1 MTVVD
6 LLRKLEPTLWEP
18 AIEKIRS
25 VTTWAT
31 IRNKSGFVTAEMQKL
46 RANWNQQHTQ
56 HHAVQRDY
64 REQGNAGSTAPT
76 ESAASPSIDAPP
88 TPSAVSPVA
97 SSHGNGRSTWAAA
110 VRPGEVRE
118 VREVR
123 EQRESEPVQTDF
135 PAHALVARLSK
146 ELAAIPGGKNT
157 RRERKR
163 LTQRLYD
170 AERTDAYVAESKA
183 MAGNASR
190 RGTSI
195 INGGLLSHVR
205 ECVRAQYGAR
215 TTTVSSRFVTLASD
229 GQNGQRAPLS
239 VVRPLLYD
247 GSLLTIVRI
256 PDCQFSWFGTRSS
269 STRPCLCR
277 LGPFLIL
284 LWLRVLQDHSQFDG
298 APVANFLHA
307 LGMGEYSVSF
317 AEAEIDLEA
326 LQLLD
331 EADLTDLGIST
342 PTERQ
347 KLLRGVAELRETLSG

>member
-1 MTVVD
+1 MWSVLLRSELDMTVVD
-6 LLRKLEPTLWEP
+6 LLRKLEPALWEP

-56 HHAVQRDY
+56 HHALQRDY
-64 REQGNAGSTAPT
+64 REQGHAGSTAPT
-76 ESAASPSIDAPP
+76 ECAASPAASIDAPP
-88 TPSAVSPVA
+88 TPSALSPVA
-97 SSHGNGRSTWAAA
+97 SPLGSGRSTWAAA
-110 VRPGEVRE
+110 VRPGEA
-118 VREVR
+118 REVR
-123 EQRESEPVQTDF
+123 EQWESEPVPTDF

-183 MAGNASR
+183 IARNASR
-190 RGTSI
+190 PGTSI
-195 INGGLLSHVR
+195 INGGVLSHVR

-215 TTTVSSRFVTLASD
+215 TTTVSSRFVTLAPD
-229 GQNGQRAPLS
+229 GQKDQLATLS

-256 PDCQFSWFGTRSS
+256 RDCQFSFSWLGDSSKRSCLS
-269 STRPCLCR
+269 ARPIPDFAVAASWA
-277 LGPFLIL
+277 GP
-284 LWLRVLQDHSQFDG
+284 W
-298 APVANFLHA
+298 PV
-307 LGMGEYSVSF
+307 
-317 AEAEIDLEA
+317 
-326 LQLLD
+326 
-331 EADLTDLGIST
+331 
-342 PTERQ
+342 
-347 KLLRGVAELRETLSG
+347 

>member
-1 MTVVD
+1 MRRLFAATEGGLRQSELDMTVVD

-247 GSLLTIVRI
+247 GSLLTI
-256 PDCQFSWFGTRSS
+256 
-269 STRPCLCR
+269 
-277 LGPFLIL
+277 
-284 LWLRVLQDHSQFDG
+284 DHSQFDG

-307 LGMGEYSVSF
+307 FGMGEYSVSF

-342 PTERQ
+342 PTGRQ